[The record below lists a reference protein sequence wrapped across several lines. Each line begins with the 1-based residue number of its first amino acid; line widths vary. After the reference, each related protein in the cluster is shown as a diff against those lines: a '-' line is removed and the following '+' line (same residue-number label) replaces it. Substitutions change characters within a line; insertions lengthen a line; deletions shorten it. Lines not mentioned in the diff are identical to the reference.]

1 MLDDEHEVESTMDG
15 KPFAATNFSHSFRSN
30 LFMEHLG
37 LDFNNPEHQEL
48 VADPIKSSFFHD
60 VWDKMYVWVF
70 CNSRFANF
78 FPCSA
83 EDNTQ
88 IFESVFP
95 NIPQNSITLYD
106 NFEALKTAK
115 PRLENAHK
123 LKQVKVRAN
132 NGFVSFSVRLLTVL
146 YK

>member
-1 MLDDEHEVESTMDG
+1 VLDDEHEVESTMDG

-70 CNSRFANF
+70 VILDLLTFFFVAPRTILKYSRA
-78 FPCSA
+78 CSL
-83 EDNTQ
+83 T
-88 IFESVFP
+88 FRKTRSLCT
-95 NIPQNSITLYD
+95 ITLR
-106 NFEALKTAK
+106 
-115 PRLENAHK
+115 P
-123 LKQVKVRAN
+123 
-132 NGFVSFSVRLLTVL
+132 
-146 YK
+146 

>member
-1 MLDDEHEVESTMDG
+1 MVLDDDHEVESTMDG
-15 KPFAATNFSHSFRSN
+15 KPFAATNFSHGFRTN

-60 VWDKMYVWVF
+60 VWDKMCVVKKITSF
-70 CNSRFANF
+70 VADSNLTFLF
-78 FPCSA
+78 SA
-83 EDNTQ
+83 EENTE

-95 NIPQNSITLYD
+95 NIPQNSIALYD
-106 NFEALKTAK
+106 DFEALKTAK

-123 LKQVKVRAN
+123 LKQIKVI
-132 NGFVSFSVRLLTVL
+132 SFACLAVFIRL
-146 YK
+146 Y